1 MKSHFKTGEHK
12 NTVAHIFLL
21 IIAGLIFYPLLY
33 MVSTSFKSLGEIL
46 INVLNPIP
54 ESPTLEGWIKLGQ
67 ELPIIT
73 WLGNSILV
81 STMGTGINLFLVSL
95 AAYAFARLKFPGR
108 NILYAFVVSTLMLP
122 LAVYLVPLYMVAR
135 KLKMLDSYIGMAI
148 PVVESIF
155 GVFLLTQFCK
165 TIPIEL
171 EEAAMI
177 DGASRLSIFFRIFL
191 PLAKPGLVTLAIFT
205 FVWKWNMFLWPLVIM
220 NTKSKY
226 TVPLGL
232 SISAGHYIGDTN
244 MLMAGAFLTIL
255 PLIVVYIFMQR
266 YIVGA
271 AAISGFGGK

>member
-1 MKSHFKTGEHK
+1 MKKYKNLISHI
-12 NTVAHIFLL
+12 VL
-21 IIAGLIFYPLLY
+21 IIIVGLIFYPLLF

-46 INVLNPIP
+46 INVLNPVP
-54 ESPTLEGWIKLGQ
+54 KSPTLEGWIKLGQ

-73 WLGNSILV
+73 WLRNSILV
-81 STMGTGINLFLVSL
+81 STIGTGINLFLVSL
-95 AAYAFARLKFPGR
+95 AAYAFARLEFPGR
-108 NILYAFVVSTLMLP
+108 NILYGFIVSTLMLP

-135 KLKMLDSYIGMAI
+135 KLKMIDSYIGMAI

-177 DGASRLSIFFRIFL
+177 DGASRLDIFFRIFF

-220 NTKSKY
+220 NTKSKF

-232 SISAGHYIGDTN
+232 SISAGHYVGDIN

-255 PLIVVYIFMQR
+255 PLIIIYIFMQR
-266 YIVGA
+266 YIVGG